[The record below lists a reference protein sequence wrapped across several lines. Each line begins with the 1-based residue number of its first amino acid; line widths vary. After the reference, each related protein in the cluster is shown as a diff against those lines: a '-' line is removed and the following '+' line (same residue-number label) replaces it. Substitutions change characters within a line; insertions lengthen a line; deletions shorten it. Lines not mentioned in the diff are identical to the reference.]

1 MVPAHPARLMK
12 TFPTLL
18 LAAFACLPAHANIP
32 KKQPLVKY
40 TGLWTNS
47 PFTAK
52 PPEVQAGPPVNPF
65 EDFTLTGIAPVPG
78 GHRITIVSKKNQDVK
93 KIIEPGGTSEFKV
106 VSVNR
111 NPEKALGTSVVL
123 SSGSI
128 QGTVTFEPELITL
141 KAAPAAP
148 VAPAAPQGNQNLPP
162 GVNMPPTPNQNPNGQ
177 PAQRVPRPR
186 IVPPP
191 APATAQPPQNQP
203 PQNQP
208 SGGRRIIR
216 R

>member
-1 MVPAHPARLMK
+1 MR
-12 TFPTLL
+12 TLSIL
-18 LAAFACLPAHANIP
+18 IMAAFACLPAHANVP

-40 TGLWTNS
+40 TELWTNS

-52 PPEVQAGPPVNPF
+52 PPIVQTGSPANPF

-78 GHRITIVSKKNQDVK
+78 GHRITIISKKNPDVK

-141 KAAPAAP
+141 KAAP
-148 VAPAAPQGNQNLPP
+148 PQGNPNLPP
-162 GVNMPPTPNQNPNGQ
+162 GVTNPTQPPGVNIPPTPNQSPTRQ
-177 PAQRVPRPR
+177 TAQRVPRPR

-191 APATAQPPQNQP
+191 APAAQNPQIQP
-203 PQNQP
+203 QIQP
-208 SGGRRIIR
+208 SGNRRDIPR

>member
-1 MVPAHPARLMK
+1 MK
-12 TFPTLL
+12 TFLTLL

-40 TGLWTNS
+40 SGLWTNS

-52 PPEVQAGPPVNPF
+52 PPVVQAAPPVNPF

-78 GHRITIVSKKNQDVK
+78 GHRITIMSKKNPDVK
-93 KIIEPGGTSEFKV
+93 RIIEPGGTSEFKV

-111 NPEKALGTSVVL
+111 NPEQALGTSVVL

-128 QGTVTFEPELITL
+128 QGTVTFEPKLITL
-141 KAAPAAP
+141 KAAPA
-148 VAPAAPQGNQNLPP
+148 APAAPQGNQNLPP
-162 GVNMPPTPNQNPNGQ
+162 GVSIQLNPNQNPNGQ
-177 PAQRVPRPR
+177 AVPRAPRPR
-186 IVPPP
+186 IVPAP
-191 APATAQPPQNQP
+191 APAPAAAQPPQNRIQ
-203 PQNQP
+203 
-208 SGGRRIIR
+208 RRR

>member
-1 MVPAHPARLMK
+1 MK
-12 TFPTLL
+12 TLSILTIT
-18 LAAFACLPAHANIP
+18 AFACLPIHANIP
-32 KKQPLVKY
+32 MKQPLKEY
-40 TGLWTNS
+40 SGLWTNS

-52 PPEVQAGPPVNPF
+52 PPIVQTSSPVNPF

-78 GHRITIVSKKNQDVK
+78 GHRITIISKKNPDVK

-148 VAPAAPQGNQNLPP
+148 AAPQGNQNLPP
-162 GVNMPPTPNQNPNGQ
+162 GVTNPNLPPGVNIPPTPNQNPNGQ
-177 PAQRVPRPR
+177 AAQRVPRPR

-191 APATAQPPQNQP
+191 APAAAQP

-208 SGGRRIIR
+208 SGDRRDNR
-216 R
+216 RR

>member
-1 MVPAHPARLMK
+1 MR
-12 TFPTLL
+12 TLSIL
-18 LAAFACLPAHANIP
+18 TMAAFACLPAHANVP

-52 PPEVQAGPPVNPF
+52 PAEVQAGPPANIF

-78 GHRITIVSKKNQDVK
+78 GHRITIVSKKNPDVK
-93 KIIEPGGTSEFKV
+93 RVIEPGGTSEFKI

-111 NPEKALGTSVVL
+111 NPEKALGTTVVL
-123 SSGSI
+123 SSGSM

-148 VAPAAPQGNQNLPP
+148 AAQQGNQNLPP
-162 GVNMPPTPNQNPNGQ
+162 GVTNPNLPPGVEAQPTPNQNPNGQ
-177 PAQRVPRPR
+177 AAPRAPRPR

-191 APATAQPPQNQP
+191 APAAAQK

-208 SGGRRIIR
+208 SGDRRDNR
-216 R
+216 RR